1 MSLSDMTNLLLDYSP
16 EEAQKVMKEAFRR
29 TEGII
34 RVEEG
39 SYQIVGKTG
48 IQFPRVLWSWGENV
62 YVDFS
67 DQTDNGKI
75 PIEVWADKAI
85 WMNIGSNPE
94 KFKRRFLDE
103 LKEVREQPIE
113 ELPDEP
119 VDIATP
125 ESSSWAALVGFL
137 GYPAF
142 AILGA
147 LVGAISG
154 LFLIGAVSYERGQ
167 QISRIGIFVG
177 LLLGPIF
184 WYNRKKTV
192 PKDILGASKYLS
204 LAVLGIFPAAAI
216 ETVLGTQGAGSVI
229 LMLAFMSGIPLVAYR
244 FRDQLPVLG

>member
-39 SYQIVGKTG
+39 SYQLVGKTG

-67 DQTDNGKI
+67 DQTDDGKI

-85 WMNIGSNPE
+85 WMNIGANPE

-113 ELPDEP
+113 ELPYEP

-125 ESSSWAALVGFL
+125 ESSSWAALIGFL

-147 LVGAISG
+147 LIGAISG
-154 LFLIGAVSYERGQ
+154 LLLPVSYEMGQ
-167 QISRIGIFVG
+167 QISRIGIVVG

-192 PKDILGASKYLS
+192 PKHILGASKYLS
-204 LAVLGIFPAAAI
+204 LAVLGIFPAAVI

-229 LMLAFMSGIPLVAYR
+229 LGLVFMGGIPLVAYR